1 MKKLITIFG
10 IIVLTCIGMVLT
22 GDHVSAPKEIT
33 TPVSDEINAQ
43 FDQAMAQQDAW
54 IDSTLNNAK

>member
-1 MKKLITIFG
+1 MRKLTLVFR
-10 IIVLTCIGMVLT
+10 IIILTWVGMVI
-22 GDHVSAPKEIT
+22 GADHVSAPKEIT

-43 FDQAMAQQDAW
+43 FDQAMTQQDAW

>member
-1 MKKLITIFG
+1 MRKLTLVFR
-10 IIVLTCIGMVLT
+10 IIVLTWVGMIIGA
-22 GDHVSAPKEIT
+22 DHVNAPKEIT

-43 FDQAMAQQDAW
+43 FDQAMMQQDAW